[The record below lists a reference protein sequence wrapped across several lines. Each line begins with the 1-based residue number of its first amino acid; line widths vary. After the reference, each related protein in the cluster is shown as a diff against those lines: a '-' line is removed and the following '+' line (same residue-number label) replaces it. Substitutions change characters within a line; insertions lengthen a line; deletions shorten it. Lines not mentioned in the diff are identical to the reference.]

1 MTLEFKKKNY
11 KRSEC
16 TNDSSDM
23 KQIKNKFNKCKIK
36 YPKN

>member
-16 TNDSSDM
+16 TNDSSM

-36 YPKN
+36 YPKY